1 MAYISKFSFPLV
13 FVLAV
18 ALLAIVTTMAAAHE
32 SRDAG
37 DFSYI
42 VGWETEPAYEG
53 FPNAVSIR
61 VSGPLDTTAGAL
73 FDGGA
78 LQPDQKYSFVFGTE
92 FTGTTVP
99 YHNHLN
105 PELGGT
111 VMVTES
117 APEGDVEI
125 NITATGYTPAD
136 VMVHPGSSVVWHNIA
151 DTVQAVHSGE
161 GQMVMAGDDAMAVD
175 GDAMGMDQDATT
187 TDDHEHE
194 AAAAPTGPIEGLD
207 GALQV
212 EVTHVPTGSTQT
224 VTLDAAFQD
233 PGHYVAPM
241 ILTAP
246 GAYSFHLTGEIQGAE
261 VDLSFDSGP
270 GTFDDIKTQASIQ
283 FPLEVSAPREIEG
296 AVRGAADAAGIAEGL
311 ANEASDDA
319 SSARTLA
326 LGALIIGIVGVAF
339 GIGGLTVGLRKK

>member
-1 MAYISKFSFPLV
+1 MAYISSLKYPLV
-13 FVLAV
+13 FVLAI
-18 ALLAIVTTMAAAHE
+18 ALLAISAAMAAAHE

-42 VGWETEPAYEG
+42 VGWATEPAYEG

-78 LQPDQKYSFVFGTE
+78 LQPDQKYSFVFGIE
-92 FTGTTVP
+92 LNDSTVP
-99 YHNHLN
+99 YHNHLT

-125 NITATGYTPAD
+125 EITAAGYTPAD
-136 VMVHPGSSVVWHNIA
+136 VMIHPGSAVVWHNVA

-161 GQMVMAGDDAMAVD
+161 EQMMMDD
-175 GDAMGMDQDATT
+175 GDAMMADPDAVA

-212 EVTHVPTGSTQT
+212 EVTHLPTGSTQT
-224 VTLDAAFQD
+224 VTLESAFRD

-241 ILTAP
+241 IPTAP
-246 GAYSFHLTGEIQGAE
+246 GGYTFHLTGEIPGAE
-261 VDLSFDSGP
+261 VDQSFDSGP
-270 GTFDDIKTQASIQ
+270 GTFDDIQTQSSIQ

-296 AVRGAADAAGIAEGL
+296 AVRGAEDAAAIAEEL
-311 ANEASDDA
+311 ANGASDDA
-319 SSARTLA
+319 SSAQTLA
-326 LGALIIGIVGVAF
+326 IGALIVGIVGVAF